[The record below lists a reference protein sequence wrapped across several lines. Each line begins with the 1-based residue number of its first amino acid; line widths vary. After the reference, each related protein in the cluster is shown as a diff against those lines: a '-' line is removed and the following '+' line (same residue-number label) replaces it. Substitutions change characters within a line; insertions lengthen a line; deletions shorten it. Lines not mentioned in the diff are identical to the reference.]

1 MENQNIPTNWKTTVM
16 QGVLYWWC
24 EPVEESAV
32 TQSIA
37 KNSMVESY
45 LKCQCAW
52 EKVTEILPRETE
64 EQCN

>member
-37 KNSMVESY
+37 KKVL
-45 LKCQCAW
+45 LK
-52 EKVTEILPRETE
+52 VI
-64 EQCN
+64 